1 MVYVD
6 TSVLV
11 AAYCPEPLSKAAQRE
26 IRKTLSPAISPIS
39 EVEFCSA
46 IALKTR
52 TGEMDVASARQ
63 VLVSFRLHLA
73 EAVFR
78 ILPVEAREYAMACE
92 RISSFAAPLRT
103 VDALHLAAA
112 FTNDLTLIT
121 ADKVLAQ
128 SAKRFGVKHKLI
140 A

>member
-1 MVYVD
+1 MPYID

-26 IRKTLSPAISPIS
+26 IRKPGAPTIGALS

-52 TGEMDVASARQ
+52 TGETDADSAREI
-63 VLVSFRLHLA
+63 LVAFRLHLA
-73 EAVFR
+73 EGVFR
-78 ILPVEAREYAMACE
+78 LVPVEAREYALACE
-92 RISSFAAPLRT
+92 WIGSFAAPLRT

-112 FTNDLTLIT
+112 FSNDLALIT
-121 ADKVLAQ
+121 ADKVLAR
-128 SAKRFGVKHKLI
+128 SAKHFGVKHKLI
-140 A
+140 S